1 MPGSL
6 PELTDLL
13 KRIRGCGYD
22 RCVQEIDDYAAEVKK
37 QIGTPVY
44 KELVRLHENLGH
56 PSRQRLTKH
65 LEAAGYDDDYV
76 VGAMFMVCK
85 TCLQYR
91 PPNPP
96 PPSTLKK
103 SLRFNETSSIDVFTW
118 HVEDVSIP
126 VVVLLDEATK
136 FVQAREMKKNYT
148 TRDLTDMIEE
158 TWISWA
164 GMP

>member
-1 MPGSL
+1 
-6 PELTDLL
+6 
-13 KRIRGCGYD
+13 
-22 RCVQEIDDYAAEVKK
+22 
-37 QIGTPVY
+37 
-44 KELVRLHENLGH
+44 
-56 PSRQRLTKH
+56 
-65 LEAAGYDDDYV
+65 
-76 VGAMFMVCK
+76 MVCK

-96 PPSTLKK
+96 PPSTLQK
-103 SLRFNETSSIDVFTW
+103 SLRFNETLSIDVFTW
-118 HVEDVSIP
+118 HVDDVSIP

-164 GMP
+164 GMPEKLRLDEDGPHTANELQDWTDLWCIYP